1 MRKKSLYNFG
11 LDLENYS
18 KQAKQGQ
25 VLTNYLVISADLDT
39 PVSVYSKLKSKSP
52 DAFIFESVIGGE
64 KIGRYSLIGYK
75 PIEKL
80 VSKPSDEVDCYE
92 VLEKKLIELNG
103 SKELKVNNL
112 LPFFYRGYV
121 GFFSFESIS
130 WIEPSLKPKKA
141 DLPEMYLLL
150 VGTLVVFDHVTQKIY
165 LIDNRRHG
173 KDGVILSER
182 SEQRHCEEDKVRRGN
197 PVNQKSPE
205 DIKSLYEK
213 SCSNILE
220 LKELIET
227 NTDLDRL
234 KLAQTEASVAA
245 VDFKSNTGE
254 AKFSEL
260 IAKAK
265 EHIYEG
271 DVFQVVISHKFY
283 ADLNINP
290 LNVYRLLRTVNPS
303 PYLFAFNFSSNG
315 EDFSL
320 VGSSPEMLVK
330 GSLIEDSNSIEA
342 EIRPIAGT
350 YKRGDSLEQDLK
362 LSEELLNDPKERAEH
377 VMLIDLARNDLG
389 RVCVQGSVTVPQN
402 MIVEKYSH
410 VLHIVSSVK
419 GVLKKAYGVCS
430 GIELLKASF
439 PAGTLVGAPKVEALD
454 IISKLELAP
463 RGIYGGTIGY
473 FGIDGTIDT
482 AIMIRTLL
490 LEKDRVTIQA
500 GAGIVADSEPHKE
513 WQETINKASAL
524 LKVCKLVQKD

>member
-25 VLTNYLVISADLDT
+25 VLTNYLAISADLDT
-39 PVSVYSKLKSKSP
+39 PVSVYSKLKSKSS

-80 VSKPSDEVDCYE
+80 ISKPSDEVDCYE
-92 VLEKKLIELNG
+92 LLEKKLIELNG
-103 SKELKVNNL
+103 SKDLKVNNL

-165 LIDNRRHG
+165 LIDNS
-173 KDGVILSER
+173 L
-182 SEQRHCEEDKVRRGN
+182 RHCEEGEARRGN
-197 PVNQKSPE
+197 PESY
-205 DIKSLYEK
+205 IKSLYEK
-213 SCSNILE
+213 SCQNILE

-227 NTDLDRL
+227 NTDIDRL
-234 KLAQTEASVAA
+234 KLAQAENPVAN

-254 AKFSEL
+254 AKFGDLLS
-260 IAKAK
+260 KAK
-265 EHIYEG
+265 QHIYEG

-283 ADLNINP
+283 ADLNLDP

-303 PYLFAFNFSSNG
+303 PYLFAFNFSSG
-315 EDFSL
+315 AEDFSL

-330 GSLIEDSNSIEA
+330 GSLIEDSGSIEA

-350 YKRGDSLEQDLK
+350 YKRGDNLEQDLK

-389 RVCVQGSVTVPQN
+389 RVCEQGSVIVPQN

-419 GVLKKAYGVCS
+419 GILKKTYGVCS

-473 FGIDGTIDT
+473 FGLDGTIDT

-490 LEKDRVTIQA
+490 LEKNKVTIQA

-524 LKVCKLVQKD
+524 IKVCNLVQKD

>member
-1 MRKKSLYNFG
+1 MRKKSLYKFG

-25 VLTNYLVISADLDT
+25 VLTNYLVISADIDT

-80 VSKPSDEVDCYE
+80 VTKPDDHIDCYE
-92 VLEKKLIELNG
+92 LLEKKLIELNG
-103 SKELKVNNL
+103 SKDLKVNNL
-112 LPFFYRGYV
+112 LPFFYKGYV

-130 WIEPSLKPKKA
+130 WIEPSLKPEKA

-150 VGTLVVFDHVTQKIY
+150 VGSLVVFDHVTQKIY
-165 LIDNRRHG
+165 LIDNL
-173 KDGVILSER
+173 LSR
-182 SEQRHCEEDKVRRGN
+182 EESV
-197 PVNQKSPE
+197 E
-205 DIKSLYEK
+205 HLYEK
-213 SCSNILE
+213 SCKNILE

-227 NTDLDRL
+227 NTDLNRL
-234 KLAQTEASVAA
+234 KLSQAEDFVETIN
-245 VDFKSNTGE
+245 FKSNTGE
-254 AKFSEL
+254 AKFSDL

-283 ADLNINP
+283 ADLNLDP

-315 EDFSL
+315 EEFSL

-330 GSLIEDSNSIEA
+330 GSLIEDSTLIEA

-350 YKRGDSLEQDLK
+350 YKRGNSLEQDLK

-389 RVCVQGSVTVPQN
+389 RVCEQGSVTVPQN

-419 GVLKKAYGVCS
+419 GILKKTYGVCS

-490 LEKDRVTIQA
+490 LEKNKVTIQA
-500 GAGIVADSEPHKE
+500 GAGIVADSEPNKE